1 MKLRFHRTEHKKI
14 KLNEQKKEQ
23 TDKKQTYRTK
33 EREKRKD
40 KSEAFIQ
47 RVWALFLRFGS
58 KKPAGIINA
67 HGLKNQCSNGLLN
80 EPISMR
86 LPSGSAI

>member
-1 MKLRFHRTEHKKI
+1 LQADCLPGLTKARKTIRFHRTEHKKI

-33 EREKRKD
+33 EREKKY

-47 RVWALFLRFGS
+47 RVWALFLRLGS
-58 KKPAGIINA
+58 KKPAGIM
-67 HGLKNQCSNGLLN
+67 KCS
-80 EPISMR
+80 R
-86 LPSGSAI
+86 A